1 MNDDIPP
8 WLRNRSQPPLQI
20 CEDKRSDCAGKEMYC
35 HGGNEDWMNKNCPKT
50 CGKCLTGKTQ
60 LDRIFFMALV

>member
-8 WLRNRSQPPLQI
+8 WLRHGSQPPPLQI

-35 HGGNEDWMNKNCPKT
+35 HGGNADWMNKNCPKT
-50 CGKCLTGKTQ
+50 CGKCLSGSKTYIA
-60 LDRIFFMALV
+60 R

>member
-8 WLRNRSQPPLQI
+8 WLLHGSQPPPLQI
-20 CEDKRSDCAGKEMYC
+20 CEDKRNDCGGKEMYC

-50 CGKCLTGKTQ
+50 CGKCLTGKT
-60 LDRIFFMALV
+60 